1 MQDQTPEEVW
11 SGIKPNVQHFR
22 VFGCIGHVHIPEA
35 KRVKLDN
42 KSCKCVFLG
51 ISEESK
57 AFQMHNP
64 ISQKITVNRDVVFEK
79 EENWDW
85 GKKNVDG
92 ANDDSHAILALENKG
107 ENGDED
113 FLHEEEHA

>member
-1 MQDQTPEEVW
+1 
-11 SGIKPNVQHFR
+11 
-22 VFGCIGHVHIPEA
+22 
-35 KRVKLDN
+35 
-42 KSCKCVFLG
+42 
-51 ISEESK
+51 
-57 AFQMHNP
+57 MHNP